1 MRGLPERKGGRKPR
15 FQGLVQGPRAT
26 QPSRTHAK
34 QNQICRSSPPEDK
47 HGAPI
52 LYSNTNNQPWASC
65 KGGVCP
71 VLHVFLGRVSVPS
84 ARTVTATLGCRYPR
98 GEITSNKGADRGLLA
113 SFLARD
119 GRRRIIRVIGKNC
132 HCHWHW
138 HAMVGTKKKKKK
150 KKKKAASKSHG
161 SRHCW
166 PSAAP
171 RLLTRSHSGP
181 HFTAHS
187 AVWRSALE
195 DHDRT
200 PGFRFNTAL
209 KMMSRLLC

>member
-119 GRRRIIRVIGKNC
+119 CRRRIIRVIGKNC
-132 HCHWHW
+132 HCHWH
-138 HAMVGTKKKKKK
+138 AMGTK

-161 SRHCW
+161 TVGLLRRLACSL
-166 PSAAP
+166 AATAAHTSLRTVP
-171 RLLTRSHSGP
+171 CGEGRSKITIVHRVFDSIQ
-181 HFTAHS
+181 
-187 AVWRSALE
+187 
-195 DHDRT
+195 
-200 PGFRFNTAL
+200 
-209 KMMSRLLC
+209 C